1 LLADC
6 YRLPPRLAL
15 TAPSLRRRRP
25 ARWQVCQAVVLV
37 LLAAICGGCRG
48 RERVAPKPRPEPEI
62 GTVEFG
68 GRRFTVC
75 RVDLASQQLELFWR
89 DDKGAAFRSF
99 SALDQWLQGRGRRL
113 IFAMNAGMY
122 REDFSPVGLYVEHGK
137 ELRPL
142 NRARGDGS
150 NFCLLPNGVFALTD
164 SGAVVVETPKYP
176 GIAASTSL
184 ATQSGPMLVIDGKLH
199 PRFGRNS
206 TSRLI
211 RNGVGVISPTQV
223 AFAISEDPVNFHEFA
238 TFFRDELHCDNALYL
253 DGTVS
258 SLYST
263 TLDRNDRR
271 ADLGPMLAVVW
282 VGKRGTPYSFR
293 GTSAK

>member
-1 LLADC
+1 MTATGCALLTVCRRLPRLLASIALS
-6 YRLPPRLAL
+6 LPY
-15 TAPSLRRRRP
+15 RRRVRSRVWV
-25 ARWQVCQAVVLV
+25 AAVLA
-37 LLAAICGGCRG
+37 LLAAVCGGCRG
-48 RERVAPKPRPEPEI
+48 RERVAPGPPPEPEV
-62 GTVEFG
+62 GTVELG

-89 DDKGAAFRSF
+89 DDKGEAFRSF
-99 SALDQWLQGRGRRL
+99 AALDEWLRARGRRL

-122 REDFSPVGLYVEHGK
+122 REDSSPVGLYVEHQK

-164 SGAVVVETPKYP
+164 SGAVVVETSHYP
-176 GIAASTSL
+176 AIAASASL

-211 RNGVGVISPTQV
+211 RNGVGVVSPTQV
-223 AFAISEDPVNFHEFA
+223 VFAISEDPVNFYEFA
-238 TFFRDELHCDNALYL
+238 TFFRDKLRCDSALYL

-258 SLYST
+258 SLFST
-263 TLDRNDRR
+263 ALNRNDHR
-271 ADLGPMLAVVW
+271 ADLGPILAVVGD
-282 VGKRGTPYSFR
+282 VTRAP
-293 GTSAK
+293 

>member
-1 LLADC
+1 MSRASSRGAALAI
-6 YRLPPRLAL
+6 L
-15 TAPSLRRRRP
+15 
-25 ARWQVCQAVVLV
+25 VV
-37 LLAAICGGCRG
+37 AAACGGCRG
-48 RERVAPKPRPEPEI
+48 QERAAPKPPPEPEV
-62 GTVEFG
+62 GAVEFG

-99 SALDQWLQGRGRRL
+99 TALDEWLRGRGRRL

-122 REDFSPVGLYVEHGK
+122 CEDFSPVGLYVEHGK

-164 SGAVVVETPKYP
+164 SGAVVVESSKYP
-176 GIAASTSL
+176 AIRATTSL
-184 ATQSGPMLVIDGKLH
+184 GTQSGPMLVIDGRLH
-199 PRFGRNS
+199 PKFGRNS

-211 RNGVGVISPTQV
+211 RNGVGVVSPEQV
-223 AFAISEDPVNFHEFA
+223 VFVISEDPVNFHEFA
-238 TFFRDELHCDNALYL
+238 TFFRDGLHCDNALYL
-253 DGTVS
+253 DGVVS

-263 TLDRNDRR
+263 ALNRNDRKT
-271 ADLGPMLAVVW
+271 DLGPIIAVVE
-282 VGKRGTPYSFR
+282 
-293 GTSAK
+293 AL